1 MSRLRRRPD
10 IAVTA
15 LDDSTFLVDPRTQ
28 AIFHLD
34 TLGGGVWS
42 ALAEPASRDELV
54 ALLADAFPD
63 TPRET
68 IARDLDALLAE
79 LCARDLLDQV

>member
-1 MSRLRRRPD
+1 MTRLRRRPD

-15 LDDSTFLVDPRTQ
+15 LDDSTFLVDPRSQ

-34 TLGGGVWS
+34 ALGGGVWA
-42 ALAEPASRDELV
+42 ALEEPSTRDELV
-54 ALLADAFPD
+54 MLLADAFPGI
-63 TPRET
+63 PRET

-79 LCARDLLDQV
+79 LDARDLLLPS